1 MIYVA
6 RDFNTPTNHLGDMML
21 YLSNNNKICINI
33 LNLHEHVNDSF
44 GQALVYV
51 KYNAGMD
58 IYDTMMSIMNKLTR
72 DIFQEMLDDG
82 RKKGYLNINDTVESI
97 TFPYKDVITV
107 PENNNTVENVMTNG
121 RWGNYVHFT
130 RESVELLE
138 ESESDRD
145 DDEKRVGYYIIKGE
159 FSENGE
165 IVFDK
170 PIQSMSYYRTY
181 DSDTDREYFTDT
193 SDD

>member
-1 MIYVA
+1 MVTLP
-6 RDFNTPTNHLGDMML
+6 D
-21 YLSNNNKICINI
+21 
-33 LNLHEHVNDSF
+33 E
-44 GQALVYV
+44 
-51 KYNAGMD
+51 
-58 IYDTMMSIMNKLTR
+58 
-72 DIFQEMLDDG
+72 
-82 RKKGYLNINDTVESI
+82 
-97 TFPYKDVITV
+97 
-107 PENNNTVENVMTNG
+107 NNTVENVMTNG